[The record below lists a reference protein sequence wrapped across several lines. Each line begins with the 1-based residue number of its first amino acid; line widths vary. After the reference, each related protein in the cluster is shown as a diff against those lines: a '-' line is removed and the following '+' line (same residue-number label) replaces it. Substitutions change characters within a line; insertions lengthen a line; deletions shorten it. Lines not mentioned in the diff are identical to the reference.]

1 MTEIQY
7 LLGCLAEECAEVA
20 IRASKA
26 QRFGTLEVQSGQAL
40 TNAGR
45 ISAEMNDVKAI
56 LEMLEDRGAPV
67 FAYDDDQIKA
77 KKAKLAKFMAYSRE
91 CGTLEC

>member
-1 MTEIQY
+1 
-7 LLGCLAEECAEVA
+7 
-20 IRASKA
+20 
-26 QRFGTLEVQSGQAL
+26 
-40 TNAGR
+40 
-45 ISAEMNDVKAI
+45 VKAI